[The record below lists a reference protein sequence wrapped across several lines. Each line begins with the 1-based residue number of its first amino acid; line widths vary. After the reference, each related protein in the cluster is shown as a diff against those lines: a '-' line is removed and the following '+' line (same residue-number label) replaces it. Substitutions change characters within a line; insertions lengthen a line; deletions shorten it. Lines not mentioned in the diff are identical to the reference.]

1 MKITRHF
8 VTFFVTFFVTVFT
21 ATSSI
26 AQQAPTSETVV
37 VTVNGK
43 DITVGHVIALA
54 NRLPDRFKQLPDID
68 LFKGVVDQLIQQ
80 SLLSHEVD
88 ADSKAIRLSIEN
100 EIRALLATVALGEV
114 EDAAITDE
122 LIEKAYNDQ
131 YSDATGTQEFN
142 AAHILVKTE
151 NEAKDL
157 VTKLE
162 SGVDFAQLA
171 KAKSTGPS
179 GPNGGALGWFG
190 LGQMVPQFEQA
201 VVIMDIGA
209 ISPPVKTQFGWHVI
223 KLNEKREKP
232 AAPLVDVRAQLI
244 ERLQAVAV
252 EKYLNNIELTADI
265 KRSDRK
271 FDPSIIRQSKL
282 LAD

>member
-8 VTFFVTFFVTVFT
+8 VTFFVAVFT

-26 AQQAPTSETVV
+26 AQQAPTSETVI

-54 NRLPDRFKQLPDID
+54 DRLPDRFKQLPDID

-88 ADSKAIRLSIEN
+88 ADSKALRLSIEN

-114 EDAAITDE
+114 EDAATTDE

-131 YSDATGTQEFN
+131 YLDAAGAKEFN
-142 AAHILVKTE
+142 AAHILVETE
-151 NEAKDL
+151 DEAKDL

-171 KAKSTGPS
+171 RAKSTGPS

-201 VVIMDIGA
+201 VVIMEIGA

-223 KLNEKREKP
+223 MLNEKREKP
-232 AAPLVDVRAQLI
+232 AASLVEVRAQLI
-244 ERLQAVAV
+244 EQLQSVAV

-271 FDPSIIRQSKL
+271 FDPSIIRQSRL